1 MAKHKHIPFVVLG
14 AHDKPNKGMIAHN
27 MKGTN
32 MCSLSIVEL
41 ANDGKYDYGDTDC
54 DLEDIRGVYQTIIF
68 ANVKSVDAMI
78 STLQKI
84 KKLMVKNELPEHDKD
99 AVRDLMAFKKR
110 YTNGESTKG

>member
-54 DLEDIRGVYQTIIF
+54 DLDDIRGVYQTIIF

-78 STLQKI
+78 NTLQKI
-84 KKLMVKNELPEHDKD
+84 KKLMIKDKLPEQD
-99 AVRDLMAFKKR
+99 KKR
-110 YTNGESTKG
+110 YKI

>member
-1 MAKHKHIPFVVLG
+1 MAKHKHIPYVVLG
-14 AHDKPNKGMIAHN
+14 AHDKPNKGMIAYN

-54 DLEDIRGVYQTIIF
+54 DLDDIRGVYQTIIF

-78 STLQKI
+78 STLQTI
-84 KKLMVKNELPEHDKD
+84 KKLMVKNELTVQDKEAVQDLECFKRRYKIDKD
-99 AVRDLMAFKKR
+99 
-110 YTNGESTKG
+110 

>member
-1 MAKHKHIPFVVLG
+1 MAKYKHIPFVVLG
-14 AHDKPNKGMIAHN
+14 ANDKPDKGMIAYN

-54 DLEDIRGVYQTIIF
+54 DLDDIRGVYQTIIF

-78 STLQKI
+78 NTLQKI
-84 KKLMVKNELPEHDKD
+84 KKLMIKDKLPEQDKE
-99 AVRDLMAFKKR
+99 AIQDLKAFKAR
-110 YTNGESTKG
+110 YKHGK